1 MENKIINK
9 NNIWVEKYRPKKIK
23 DIIQQEDIKK
33 MIENIDDIKKLPH
46 MLFYGQPGT
55 GKTTAAINICRH
67 IFGYNNFDN
76 FTKQKTNLLNEKIY
90 KERVLELNA
99 SDERGIKIV
108 RDKIK
113 NFAALAINEYINIP
127 NYKIIILDEADAM
140 TNDSQFALRRI
151 IEEYSSITRFI
162 LICNYVTKII
172 APLSSR
178 CTNFKFNN
186 ISYINMLNMIE
197 KILINENIEYEIEE
211 LNRIM
216 NYLYEITNGDMRKCI
231 TYIQRA
237 CYIFNNDNN
246 SEKLLLKHVIM
257 INSDPEKSIIEKY
270 MNNILLIEDIKIIY
284 DKTNNLINLGYPIL
298 SVINL
303 IKKIILKIDTNYD
316 LNINDD
322 IEKNNILL
330 KKIIIND
337 QMKSNIFVK
346 IADITNL
353 LNTGSTDLIQLLCL
367 IMHIRYIIYN

>member
-1 MENKIINK
+1 MDNIKIINQ
-9 NNIWVEKYRPKKIK
+9 NNIWVEKYRPKKLK

-67 IFGYNNFDN
+67 IFGYDNFDN
-76 FTKQKTNLLNEKIY
+76 LTKYKTNLLNEQIY

-99 SDERGIKIV
+99 SDERGIKVV

-113 NFAALAINEYINIP
+113 NFAALAINEYNNIP

-151 IEEYSSITRFI
+151 IEEYSSLTRFI

-186 ISYINMLNMIE
+186 ISYKNMINMIE
-197 KILINENIEYEIEE
+197 KILINEKIEYEQEE
-211 LNRIM
+211 LDNIM
-216 NYLYEITNGDMRKCI
+216 NYLYDITNGDMRKCI

-237 CYIFNNDNN
+237 CYISNNDN
-246 SEKLLLKHVIM
+246 STKLLLKHVIM
-257 INSDPEKSIIEKY
+257 INSDPEKYIIDQFI
-270 MNNILLIEDIKIIY
+270 NDILLIKDIKIIY
-284 DKTNNLINLGYPIL
+284 DKTTNLINLGYPVL
-298 SVINL
+298 SIINL
-303 IKKIILKIDTNYD
+303 IKKIILNLDNNYD
-316 LNINDD
+316 LNL
-322 IEKNNILL
+322 NNIDKIYNCH

-337 QMKSNIFVK
+337 LMKSNIFIK
-346 IADITNL
+346 IADISNL

-367 IMHIRYIIYN
+367 IMHIRHVIYNS

>member
-1 MENKIINK
+1 MDNQ
-9 NNIWVEKYRPKKIK
+9 NNIWVEKYRPKKLK

-67 IFGYNNFDN
+67 IFGYDSLNG
-76 FTKQKTNLLNEKIY
+76 FTKHKTNLFNEQIY

-99 SDERGIKIV
+99 SDERGIKVV

-113 NFAALAINEYINIP
+113 NFAALAINEYNDIP

-151 IEEYSSITRFI
+151 IEEYSSLTRFI

-186 ISYINMLNMIE
+186 INYKNMKNMTE
-197 KILINENIEYEIEE
+197 KILINENIQYDIDE
-211 LNRIM
+211 LDNIM
-216 NYLYEITNGDMRKCI
+216 NYLYDITNGDMRKCI

-237 CYIFNNDNN
+237 CYLSNNDN
-246 SEKLLLKHVIM
+246 SSKLLLKHVIM
-257 INSDPEKSIIEKY
+257 INSDPEKYIIDLFI
-270 MNNILLIEDIKIIY
+270 NDILLIKDFKIIY
-284 DKTNNLINLGYPIL
+284 DKTTKLINLGYPVL
-298 SVINL
+298 SIINL
-303 IKKIILKIDTNYD
+303 IKKIILNLNTNYD
-316 LNINDD
+316 LNINN
-322 IEKNNILL
+322 INNEFICFSKIL
-330 KKIIIND
+330 IND
-337 QMKSNIFVK
+337 LMKSNIFIK
-346 IADITNL
+346 IADISNL

-367 IMHIRYIIYN
+367 IMHIRFVIYN